1 MLGIS
6 ILLIALILL
15 AISLYQLRIM
25 KRVNQKLIKLVAPER
40 DVRRI
45 AKAQSD
51 AAWEHYRQSEFYAQ
65 LLRLLDLTAPIPST
79 RSWAASPDV
88 LLTLLDLARSSKPT
102 QILDLGS
109 GMSTL
114 VLAKSAPQASIISI
128 DNSEEFAGKTRK
140 LLESHGVTNVD
151 LRVAPLTPHKT
162 GVDWY
167 DLSQFADISTIDLL
181 FIDGPPGSRNPQ
193 ARHPALAEC
202 VTKLHSRSIVVID
215 DAGRD
220 GEKDMAHQFAKALP
234 NHTLEFLSHEK
245 GTAVLLPKE

>member
-1 MLGIS
+1 MLS
-6 ILLIALILL
+6 VMILLIALLLL
-15 AISLYQLRIM
+15 AISFYQIRIL
-25 KRVNQKLIKLVAPER
+25 KRINQKLIKLVSPER

-51 AAWEHYRQSEFYAQ
+51 AAWENYRQSEFYSQ
-65 LLRLLDLTAPIPST
+65 LLRLLDLSAPIPST

-88 LLTLLDLARSSKPT
+88 LLTLLDYAKSSKPSR
-102 QILDLGS
+102 ILDLGS

-140 LLESHGVTNVD
+140 LLDAHGVTNVD
-151 LRVAPLTPHKT
+151 VRVAPLTSHKS

-167 DLSQFADISTIDLL
+167 DLSKLHDISNIDLL
-181 FIDGPPGSRNPQ
+181 FIDGPPGSKNPQ

-202 VTKLHSRSIVVID
+202 LSKLSPHAIIVID

-220 GEKDMAHQFAKALP
+220 GEKDMAYEFAKALP
-234 NHTLEFLSHEK
+234 NHTLEFLAHEK
-245 GTAVLLPKE
+245 GTAVLLPN

>member
-1 MLGIS
+1 MLSVI
-6 ILLIALILL
+6 ILLIALLLL
-15 AISLYQLRIM
+15 AISFYQIRIL
-25 KRVNQKLIKLVAPER
+25 KRINQKLIKLVSPER

-51 AAWEHYRQSEFYAQ
+51 AAWENYRQSEFYSQ
-65 LLRLLDLTAPIPST
+65 LLRLLDLSAPIPST

-88 LLTLLDLARSSKPT
+88 LLTLLDYAKSSKPSR
-102 QILDLGS
+102 ILDLGS

-140 LLESHGVTNVD
+140 LLDAHGVTNVEV
-151 LRVAPLTPHKT
+151 RVAPLTSHKS

-167 DLSQFADISTIDLL
+167 DLSKLHDISNIDLL
-181 FIDGPPGSRNPQ
+181 FIDGPPGSKNPQ

-202 VTKLHSRSIVVID
+202 LSKLSPHAIIVID

-220 GEKDMAHQFAKALP
+220 GEKDMAYEFAKALP
-234 NHTLEFLSHEK
+234 NHTLEFLAHEK
-245 GTAVLLPKE
+245 GTAVLLPN

>member
-1 MLGIS
+1 MLS
-6 ILLIALILL
+6 LMILLIALLLL
-15 AISLYQLRIM
+15 AISFYQIRIL
-25 KRVNQKLIKLVAPER
+25 KRINQKLIKLVSPER

-51 AAWEHYRQSEFYAQ
+51 AAWENYRQSEFYSQ
-65 LLRLLDLTAPIPST
+65 LLRLLDLSAPIPST

-88 LLTLLDLARSSKPT
+88 LLTLLDYAKSSKPSR
-102 QILDLGS
+102 ILDLGS

-140 LLESHGVTNVD
+140 LLDAHGVTNVD
-151 LRVAPLTPHKT
+151 VRVAPLTSHKS

-167 DLSQFADISTIDLL
+167 DLSKLHDISNIDLL
-181 FIDGPPGSRNPQ
+181 FIDGPPGSKNPQ

-202 VTKLHSRSIVVID
+202 LSKLSPHAIIVID

-220 GEKDMAHQFAKALP
+220 GEKDMAYEFAKALP
-234 NHTLEFLSHEK
+234 NHTLEFLAHEK
-245 GTAVLLPKE
+245 GTAVLLPN